1 MRRVFSKSS
10 FHAESSHFCFIPITS
25 LLHPRAIIPHT
36 QGQKGGTQHGEANF
50 LSGGGLSA
58 GLHAAARRK
67 RIGANRIR
75 GRRFKQL
82 LFPEL
87 SDTDITGIRIH
98 ANDDCEF
105 DFSVRGELSVN
116 GQKAD
121 EEVFSTLVDQLTAD
135 SFTLCDDFEPQNDAL
150 LTVTVYTDTQD
161 FSASFYQEQG
171 DDKYAY
177 VVAGA
182 DNERFLKTDAWRVGT
197 LLLTCEGTRIFDA
210 SGQETPVD

>member
-1 MRRVFSKSS
+1 MPVISVSDSSGKSS
-10 FHAESSHFCFIPITS
+10 CPAADASS
-25 LLHPRAIIPHT
+25 A
-36 QGQKGGTQHGEANF
+36 
-50 LSGGGLSA
+50 A
-58 GLHAAARRK
+58 GLFEPTA
-67 RIGANRIR
+67 
-75 GRRFKQL
+75 
-82 LFPEL
+82 
-87 SDTDITGIRIH
+87 TDITGIRIH